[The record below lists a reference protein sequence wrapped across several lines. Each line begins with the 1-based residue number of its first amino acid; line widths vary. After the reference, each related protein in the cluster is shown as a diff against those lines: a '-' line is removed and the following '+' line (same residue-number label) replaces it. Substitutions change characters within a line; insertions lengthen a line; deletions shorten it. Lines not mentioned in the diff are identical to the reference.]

1 MMAPLPPLSGLSH
14 RGTVTLTL
22 VTGNDGTLRCSRHP
36 SLPDFFWV
44 SGNCDRSDSCFR
56 GLMKNTK
63 ESFKRQIQGGWAHWH
78 SAIALNLE
86 NVRLSLGSIGK
97 RSAAVSAVVLPLA
110 TVARL
115 RKQNG
120 IPLL

>member
-44 SGNCDRSDSCFR
+44 SGNCDRSDGSFQKSQ
-56 GLMKNTK
+56 KNIK
-63 ESFKRQIQGGWAHWH
+63 ESFMGQILSGCAHWQ
-78 SAIALNLE
+78 SAREHNLKK
-86 NVRLSLGSIGK
+86 VRLSLGSIGK
-97 RSAAVSAVVLPLA
+97 RSAAVSAFVLPLA
-110 TVARL
+110 AVAGL